1 MKTSEMIIAFAG
13 DFIGTGDSME
23 QKQSRLNAVCTAWN
37 IANLPKHQRRRALQR
52 YLQRSRKKTRGVE
65 DAAFLRRGRER
76 LVKKK
81 TNKFGQVKKPIVH
94 AEIRED
100 GARYSIFAASLRT
113 EEER

>member
-23 QKQSRLNAVCTAWN
+23 QKQSRLNAVCTARN
-37 IANLPKHQRRRALQR
+37 IADLPKHQRRKALRR
-52 YLQRSRKKTRGVE
+52 YREENPGVE
-65 DAAFLRRGRER
+65 DVVFLRKDMEQ
-76 LVKKK
+76 LIKQK
-81 TNKFGQVKKPIVH
+81 TKKFGQVEKPIVH

-113 EEER
+113 GE